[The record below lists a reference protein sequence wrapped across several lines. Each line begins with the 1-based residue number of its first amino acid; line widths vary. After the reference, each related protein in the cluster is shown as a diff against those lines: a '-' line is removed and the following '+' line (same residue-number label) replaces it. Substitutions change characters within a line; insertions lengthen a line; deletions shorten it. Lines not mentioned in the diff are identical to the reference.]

1 MRDDIQVRG
10 GGPEK
15 ASIQLAVLGYYGG
28 STMKCLTPA
37 EARDLAKQLND
48 MADAQDPAYGAPT
61 GSAHGEPDFRD
72 E

>member
-1 MRDDIQVRG
+1 MRNDIQVTRVS
-10 GGPEK
+10 PDS

-28 STMKCLTPA
+28 STLKHLTPA

-48 MADAQDPAYGAPT
+48 MADAQDPAAPA
-61 GSAHGEPDFRD
+61 GSAHGAPDFRD